1 MADTQRATNAL
12 LNLLADNTSGA
23 ISEQD
28 LRDALVSVLGGYG
41 SVYVADGVTSQ
52 AVTAAA
58 AKLEAFAADG
68 PASGVTPAHADDS
81 LTPLVTADYWVE
93 FGADVSADVGGEFTF
108 ELRLNGAAAGG
119 LKSTVELEAAGETRH
134 AGFAGPI
141 SLTAN
146 DVVTVYVS
154 GAVGNLTVRHGRL
167 ALKRIG

>member
-28 LRDALVSVLGGYG
+28 LRDVVASVLGGYG
-41 SVYVADGVTSQ
+41 SVYVQDGATPQ
-52 AVTAAA
+52 AVTGAA
-58 AKLEAFAADG
+58 AKLTAFAAEG
-68 PASGVTPAHADDS
+68 PASGVTPSHADDS
-81 LTPLVTADYWVE
+81 LTPLVTADYWLE
-93 FGADVSADVGGEFTF
+93 FGADVSTDAAGEFTF
-108 ELRLNGAAAGG
+108 ELRVDGVASGG
-119 LKSTVELEAAGETRH
+119 FKAVVELEAAGETRH

-154 GAVGNLTVRHGRL
+154 GSVANLTVKQGRL